1 MTYGKAFH
9 FLQKPRKISIFF
21 TLKVLPIAFL
31 VFFFLIQFFLLPS
44 FAQAAPIGEFTNIK
58 GRVDVAKAGKNARPV
73 KLRDSI
79 SVGDIVRTERQSM
92 AEITFIE
99 KSIIRLRSSSRLEIS
114 EYLVERDKTKGIL
127 KLFRGMVH
135 STVNTAHKKIFGQG
149 KNNIYEVHTPTAV
162 VGVRGSEFKTFFKN
176 GVSGAIFDKG
186 SGYCFNINLP
196 DILKNIN
203 AGQGMLVLDPTKPPV
218 IKPATDPLFQQYMN
232 DSGLMKSGQDVSKGD
247 IRITDKTG
255 KPIDSVVLE
264 IPGEDA
270 PKDRSIEVVKDSHLI
285 NTKSEYIVDAKG
297 HKAKT
302 VKGSDLIKKGG
313 VQLRQE
319 PKRFAVVPSSE
330 NPEDIGKEVAEA
342 IRILTG
348 EETHEEAFE
357 RLRQQQIYEELFD
370 KMYETFLRADEKK
383 RRTSKNQ
390 RKEEEEIEDD
400 RGIESVVPY
409 LQERRTSKNQ
419 RKEEE
424 EMEDDRGIES
434 VVPYLQP
441 IIIFD
446 VSLDSTETE
455 KSKKAESRL
464 GYIKLESIF
473 SAYGMTESGDKGG
486 SATETTKDMFVFEY
500 LSDDDDIATD
510 GFDDPHLAFRYK
522 VFEEPYWERQKK
534 QEMFLSRPD
543 LFKDIRP
550 DLFKDVT
557 PDDPGVDYHW
567 PVKVDLTPIM
577 APYFGETRAFSIM
590 GDDPRS
596 IQQSKTFPND
606 PLFKSRGSWGQ
617 GYFDQWGLHRIG
629 FKPSDGKKN
638 SLWPKKAKPV
648 IVAVIDTGIDR
659 THPEISASLW
669 KNEKEIPGNGI
680 DDDKNGYIDD
690 VYGWN
695 FVDNNN
701 DIRDLNG
708 HGTVTAGIIASLINN
723 RIGIAGVN
731 PFAKIMP
738 IKAMEWDGKGW
749 AFDIAKAIIYA
760 VNNGARVINIS
771 IGGKRLNPMELFAVN
786 YARSK
791 GVIVVAAAGNEGINT
806 KEFSPAGLPGVVT
819 VAATGP
825 DNKRVGYSGWGAG
838 VDIAA
843 PGVDILSLRARRTD
857 LLKFE
862 KKNYKPGTAIVGRD
876 KDYYRVTGTSFS
888 APFVSGV
895 ASLILAKNPKLS
907 GMQAT
912 RMILHSA
919 NDIDMPG
926 WDQFTGYG
934 LLDASAALKADPDFY
949 VLSRIFKVGGTKKEG
964 KFYIEVSGRAMAD
977 NFKRAWI
984 EAGKGNNPTEWVK
997 VSDDIT
1003 APINRGQLALILP
1016 KHFRGEKQWT
1026 LRLIV
1031 EHQNGFKR
1039 ESRFSLKLG

>member
-1 MTYGKAFH
+1 MKRFWLSALTYKTYPTHYLRTGKACFLLTKKLFLLKLIHIFSFTCQSEIKKPLFKPQKGVLMTYGKAFH
-9 FLQKPRKISIFF
+9 FLQRPRKISIFF

-58 GRVDVAKAGKNARPV
+58 GRVDVAKAGKKARPV

-114 EYLVERDKTKGIL
+114 EYLVEKDKTKGIL

-390 RKEEEEIEDD
+390 RKEEE
-400 RGIESVVPY
+400 
-409 LQERRTSKNQ
+409 K
-419 RKEEE
+419 
-424 EMEDDRGIES
+424 MEDDRGIES

-500 LSDDDDIATD
+500 LSDDDDIATGLGD
-510 GFDDPHLAFRYK
+510 ILPVFRYK
-522 VFEEPYWERQKK
+522 VHFGEPLWERRKK
-534 QEMFLSRPD
+534 QERLLSRPD

-550 DLFKDVT
+550 DLFKDVI
-557 PDDPGVDYHW
+557 PDDPGVDA
-567 PVKVDLTPIM
+567 VDSFGFDISMPKKP
-577 APYFGETRAFSIM
+577 ARESKFGWSFAYF
-590 GDDPRS
+590 DDPRS

-617 GYFDQWGLHRIG
+617 NYFDQWGLHRIG

-669 KNEKEIPGNGI
+669 RNEKEIPNNGK

-701 DIRDLNG
+701 DIRDING
-708 HGTVTAGIIASLINN
+708 HGTITAGIIASLINN

-731 PFAKIMP
+731 PWSKIMP
-738 IKAMEWDGKGW
+738 IKAMEWDGRGW

-857 LLKFE
+857 
-862 KKNYKPGTAIVGRD
+862 
-876 KDYYRVTGTSFS
+876 
-888 APFVSGV
+888 
-895 ASLILAKNPKLS
+895 
-907 GMQAT
+907 
-912 RMILHSA
+912 
-919 NDIDMPG
+919 
-926 WDQFTGYG
+926 
-934 LLDASAALKADPDFY
+934 
-949 VLSRIFKVGGTKKEG
+949 
-964 KFYIEVSGRAMAD
+964 
-977 NFKRAWI
+977 
-984 EAGKGNNPTEWVK
+984 
-997 VSDDIT
+997 
-1003 APINRGQLALILP
+1003 
-1016 KHFRGEKQWT
+1016 
-1026 LRLIV
+1026 
-1031 EHQNGFKR
+1031 
-1039 ESRFSLKLG
+1039 